1 METYDTAA
9 WDWFDAYIKDT
20 NGNTLMTVL
29 SQAGKPGTNYGPY
42 WTTQMADGGT
52 GWREVKVD
60 ISAYRGQKIRIYFDQ
75 RLDGYGDQQRVYVD
89 DVTLEP

>member
-20 NGNTLMTVL
+20 NGNTLITIV
-29 SQAGKPGTNYGPY
+29 SRGGKPGYNYGPY
-42 WTTQMADGGT
+42 WTTG
-52 GWREVKVD
+52 GWREETVD

-75 RLDGYGDQQRVYVD
+75 RLDGWGDQQRVYIG
-89 DVTLEP
+89 DVRLE